1 MGKKVKPKK
10 QCKLMSV
17 REVQEEYLNIDC
29 RKLRMFLN
37 TYLSYV
43 KIGRLYYYQRSEV
56 EALLTDKDNSYE
68 FKLNDY

>member
-68 FKLNDY
+68 FKLDDY

>member
-1 MGKKVKPKK
+1 MGEKVKPKK
-10 QCKLMSV
+10 QRKLMSV
-17 REVQEEYLNIDC
+17 REVQEEYLNIDS
-29 RKLRMFLN
+29 RKLRVFLN

-68 FKLNDY
+68 FKLDDY

>member
-56 EALLTDKDNSYE
+56 EALLTDKGNSYE
-68 FKLNDY
+68 FKLDDY